1 MRNAKATA
9 AVSAAAVCIYA
20 VMGALPG
27 FAARQAPA
35 AQEQQKASAAEIVL
49 PPQLETEKPAT
60 LAVLDSE
67 GRLMVGITVVLSNGK
82 RVTTDSTGRARFVV
96 TSEPGTFSAEV
107 EGGGVRASA
116 DVLAMQTALPEGIVV
131 TNYPHVAAVQDHIAV
146 RGAGFRG
153 DADLNRVTLQGQP
166 ALVLASSTVSLV
178 MMAGP
183 NATPGPADFVVE
195 VSDHKCGPLP
205 LTLVSLEIEGPAGKL
220 ARGKKSQLILHIRGT
235 EEKLALA
242 LRNLSPESVEL
253 IGGNMQRVVSSGGSQ
268 NKANV
273 GMRGVR
279 EGEFSVSVRLVPTA
293 SGAPDLALVR
303 RELLAARGMA
313 AGEWVARMDGTIQR
327 LDHVENDPHG
337 SALMLQDLAGLFSL
351 DPPKELA
358 RHLQAAWLA
367 LLYP

>member
-1 MRNAKATA
+1 MRNARATA
-9 AVSAAAVCIYA
+9 AEIAAAVCIYA
-20 VMGALPG
+20 VLSTLPR
-27 FAARQAPA
+27 FSARQAPA
-35 AQEQQKASAAEIVL
+35 PQESQKASAVEIVL

-67 GRLMVGITVVLSNGK
+67 GRLMPGVKVVLSNGK

-96 TSEPGTFSAEV
+96 TSEPGTFSAEI
-107 EGGGVRASA
+107 EGGGVSASA
-116 DVLAMQTALPEGIVV
+116 DVLAMQTAPPEGIVV
-131 TNYPHVAAVQDHIAV
+131 TSYSHVAAMQDHIAV

-166 ALVLASSTVSLV
+166 ALVLASSAVSLV
-178 MMAGP
+178 IMAGP
-183 NATPGPADFVVE
+183 NAAPGPADFVVE
-195 VSDHKCGPLP
+195 VGVHKRGPLP
-205 LTLVSLEIEGPAGKL
+205 LTLVTLEIEGPAGKL
-220 ARGKKSQLILHIRGT
+220 ARGKKAQLVVHIRGT

-242 LRNLSPESVEL
+242 LRNLSPGSVEL

-268 NKANV
+268 NKAAV
-273 GMRGVR
+273 GMRGIR
-279 EGEFSVSVRLVPTA
+279 EGDFSVSVRLVPTA

-327 LDHVENDPHG
+327 LDQVENDPHG